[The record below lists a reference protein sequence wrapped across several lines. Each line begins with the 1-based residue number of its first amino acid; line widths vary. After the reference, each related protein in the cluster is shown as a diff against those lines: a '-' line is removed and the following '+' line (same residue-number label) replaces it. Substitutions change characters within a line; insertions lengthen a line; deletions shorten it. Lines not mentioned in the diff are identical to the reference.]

1 MLHIPYFEFLL
12 FSERERGHGMIFN
25 KQNTVL
31 FITELSKVILFPGSN
46 IKREWFNSALLPGH
60 NYQKV
65 ALVNSYPKNIRI
77 PLIQKLFWEHRLRKF
92 LQLSEL
98 Y

>member
-1 MLHIPYFEFLL
+1 
-12 FSERERGHGMIFN
+12 MIFN

-31 FITELSKVILFPGSN
+31 FITELSKVILLPGSN

-65 ALVNSYPKNIRI
+65 ALVNSYPKEY
-77 PLIQKLFWEHRLRKF
+77 KDTTY
-92 LQLSEL
+92 SEIIL
-98 Y
+98 GT